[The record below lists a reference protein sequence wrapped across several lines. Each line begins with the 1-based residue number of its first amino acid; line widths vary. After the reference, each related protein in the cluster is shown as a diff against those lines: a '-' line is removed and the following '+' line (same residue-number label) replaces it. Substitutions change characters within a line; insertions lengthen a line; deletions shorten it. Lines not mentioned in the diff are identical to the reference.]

1 MPPRHPNPLLSRK
14 RGCVPFL
21 FKPLPS
27 PVTFRRLKGRDFFT
41 SSKLPRFSRDP
52 VDFLPNMVTVLAL
65 CCGLTAMRFA
75 WWSKWDAAVFGIL
88 IAAVLDALDG
98 RLARFLGSTSDFG
111 AELDSLSDFVCFGC
125 APAMVIYSCS
135 LSHWDRLG
143 WVFCLFFTV
152 CQALRLARFNVG
164 RMTAHKVPW
173 AHQFSIGVPAP
184 AGAFIA
190 LLPLM
195 AQLSFDVSP
204 PPFVYCLSLAA
215 SGGLMLSR
223 LPTFIFKN
231 IRLTPRR
238 MAPPLVMVGVVGA
251 GLLTCPWGT
260 LFTLG
265 WVYLISIPW
274 SVRVVRRM
282 THKG

>member
-1 MPPRHPNPLLSRK
+1 
-14 RGCVPFL
+14 VPFL
-21 FKPLPS
+21 SNPLPS
-27 PVTFRRLKGRDFFT
+27 PVTLKRLKGGDFFT
-41 SSKLPRFSRDP
+41 SPKLSRLSRVSRFSRGP

-75 WWSKWDAAVFGIL
+75 LWNNWEAALFAIL
-88 IAAVLDALDG
+88 MASVLDALDG

-125 APAMVIYSCS
+125 APAMVIYGCA
-135 LSHWDRLG
+135 LSRLDRLG

-164 RMTAHKVPW
+164 RITAHKVSW

-204 PPFVYCLSLAA
+204 PALFYCLSLGA
-215 SGGLMLSR
+215 SGVLMLSR

-238 MAPPLVMVGVVGA
+238 MATPLVIVGVVGA

-260 LFTLG
+260 LFALG
-265 WVYLISIPW
+265 WVYLVSIPW
-274 SVRVVRRM
+274 SVRLVRRV
-282 THKG
+282 TQKP